1 MISIESPQNQLIK
14 KVKKLH
20 YSKHRQIANQF
31 IAEGLRTISTLVE
44 NNAKLEYLFVTEHTQ
59 EITSFYEDV
68 ECVLVP
74 ESIMASISTNKTPSG
89 VFGVF
94 AMPKR
99 PQVSTLTSGAVLA
112 QVSDPGNM
120 GTLIRT
126 TAAMGLNSVVCI
138 EGVDPWHP
146 KVVQSSAGAIAAV
159 NIFLMDWQTLID
171 NKGDIKLAALV
182 VEEGAE
188 PTTIDKN
195 SLIVIGNEANGLP
208 RNWSAT
214 CNQQITL
221 PMPGHTESLNAAVAG
236 SIALYLLAN

>member
-1 MISIESPQNQLIK
+1 
-14 KVKKLH
+14 
-20 YSKHRQIANQF
+20 
-31 IAEGLRTISTLVE
+31 
-44 NNAKLEYLFVTEHTQ
+44 
-59 EITSFYEDV
+59 
-68 ECVLVP
+68 
-74 ESIMASISTNKTPSG
+74 
-89 VFGVF
+89 
-94 AMPKR
+94 MPKK
-99 PQVSTLTSGAVLA
+99 PQISTLTSGAVLA

-159 NIFLMDWQTLID
+159 NVFQMDWQTLID

-188 PTTIDKN
+188 PSTIDKN